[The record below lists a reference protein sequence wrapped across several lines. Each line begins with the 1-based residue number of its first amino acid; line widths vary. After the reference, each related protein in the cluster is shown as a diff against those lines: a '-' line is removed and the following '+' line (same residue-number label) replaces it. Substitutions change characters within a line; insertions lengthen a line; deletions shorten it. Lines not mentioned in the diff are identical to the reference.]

1 MKLDAETSRERL
13 AAARVARLATV
24 SPDGEPHV
32 VPVTFAVN
40 GDVLVFAV
48 DHKPKASTALRR
60 LRNIAANPQVS
71 VLADEY
77 HENWHHLWWAR
88 ADGTATI
95 LSAGSAEAAHGV
107 EWLCA
112 KYQQYRER
120 PPSGDVVWVEVRRW
134 SGWEA

>member
-1 MKLDAETSRERL
+1 MKLDAEASRERL

-24 SPDGEPHV
+24 SADGEPHV

-48 DHKPKASTALRR
+48 DHKPKTSTSLRR

-88 ADGTATI
+88 ADGVATI
-95 LSAGSAEAAHGV
+95 LPAGSAEAAHAV

-112 KYQQYRER
+112 KYHQYRER
-120 PPSGDVVWVEVRRW
+120 PPSGDVVRVEVRRW

>member
-1 MKLDAETSRERL
+1 MKLDAEASRERL

-24 SPDGEPHV
+24 SADGEPHV

-48 DHKPKASTALRR
+48 DHKPKTSTALQR
-60 LRNIAANPQVS
+60 LRNIGANPQVS

-95 LSAGSAEAAHGV
+95 LPAGSAEAAHAG

-112 KYQQYRER
+112 KYHQYRER
-120 PPSGDVVWVEVRRW
+120 PPSGEAVQIEVRRW